1 MPVAWRL
8 VKERH
13 ATTAFSGEGAARVG
27 GRWNSR
33 GRRLVYTSATQSLA
47 VLESLVHLDPAMVFR
62 YVMIRAEFPESLVET
77 LAPSVLPR
85 GWRDEPPPSATKWIG
100 DQWVRDCRSAVLAV
114 PSVIVPGEIN
124 YLLNPAHDDFAKMKQ
139 GDPLPFGIDARLRR

>member
-62 YVMIRAEFPESLVET
+62 YVMIRAEFPESLVES
-77 LAPSVLPR
+77 LALSALPH
-85 GWRDEPPPSATKWIG
+85 GWRDEPPPSATI
-100 DQWVRDCRSAVLAV
+100 RPSERCSRSTRSNSLPSPWCTPGALELNKRHLSTTRHHTPTRSGLLASSLV
-114 PSVIVPGEIN
+114 SCC
-124 YLLNPAHDDFAKMKQ
+124 
-139 GDPLPFGIDARLRR
+139 